1 MVLDGSFQDTND
13 TFDLDCPN
21 YDENAEDLLDF
32 FSFWIE
38 GILTTIVAILGIFG
52 NTIVSVIICKKD
64 MRNSFNLLLV
74 SLACFDSTYVS
85 TIPILYIATHFSCFL
100 KVLKNF
106 SALWLHFGKF
116 S

>member
-85 TIPILYIATHFSCFL
+85 AIP
-100 KVLKNF
+100 VLR
-106 SALWLHFGKF
+106 
-116 S
+116 